1 MSQPMYA
8 VEYLGAL
15 VVEPRKQY
23 LSADVKTKYPTAN
36 MMKMKTN
43 GIKVTVDDSDMFP
56 VSYDDESY
64 ITTGRTFM
72 FSDACTIAIGRY
84 VAIT

>member
-1 MSQPMYA
+1 MSKPA
-8 VEYLGAL
+8 IAIEYLGAII
-15 VVEPRKQY
+15 VEPRTQY
-23 LSADVKTKYPTAN
+23 TSASVKTKYPTATV
-36 MMKMKTN
+36 MKMKTA
-43 GIKVTVDDSDMFP
+43 GIKVTVDGSDMFP

-64 ITTGRTFM
+64 IATGRTFM

>member
-1 MSQPMYA
+1 MSKPA
-8 VEYLGAL
+8 IAIEYLGAI
-15 VVEPRKQY
+15 VAEPRTQY
-23 LSADVKTKYPTAN
+23 TSASVISKYPTAN
-36 MMKMKTN
+36 VMKMKTS
-43 GIKVTVDDSDMFP
+43 GIKAGVDGSDMFT

-64 ITTGRTFM
+64 IATGRTFI

>member
-43 GIKVTVDDSDMFP
+43 EIKVTVDGSDMFP

>member
-1 MSQPMYA
+1 MSQPMYV

-23 LSADVKTKYPTAN
+23 LSADVKTKYPTATV
-36 MMKMKTN
+36 MKMKTE
-43 GIKVTVDDSDMFP
+43 GIKVTVDGSDMFP

>member
-1 MSQPMYA
+1 MSKPA
-8 VEYLGAL
+8 IAIEYLGAII
-15 VVEPRKQY
+15 VEPRKQY
-23 LSADVKTKYPTAN
+23 LSADVKTKYPTATV
-36 MMKMKTN
+36 MKMKTE
-43 GIKVTVDDSDMFP
+43 GIKAGVDGSDMFT

-64 ITTGRTFM
+64 IATGRTFI

>member
-1 MSQPMYA
+1 
-8 VEYLGAL
+8 
-15 VVEPRKQY
+15 
-23 LSADVKTKYPTAN
+23 
-36 MMKMKTN
+36 MKMKTS
-43 GIKVTVDDSDMFP
+43 GIKVTVDGSDMFP

>member
-1 MSQPMYA
+1 MSQLMYA
-8 VEYLGAL
+8 VEYLGAI

-23 LSADVKTKYPTAN
+23 LSSDVKTKYPTAN
-36 MMKMKTN
+36 MMKMKTS
-43 GIKVTVDDSDMFP
+43 GIKITVDGSDMFP

>member
-1 MSQPMYA
+1 MSKPA
-8 VEYLGAL
+8 IVIEYLGAII
-15 VVEPRKQY
+15 VEPRKQY
-23 LSADVKTKYPTAN
+23 TSASVILKYPTATV
-36 MMKMKTN
+36 MKMKTN
-43 GIKVTVDDSDMFP
+43 EIKVTVDGSDMFP

-64 ITTGRTFM
+64 IATGRTFM

>member
-1 MSQPMYA
+1 MSKPA
-8 VEYLGAL
+8 IAIEYLGAI
-15 VVEPRKQY
+15 VVEPRKHY
-23 LSADVKTKYPTAN
+23 LSADVIIKYPTAN
-36 MMKMKTN
+36 VMKMKAD
-43 GIKVTVDDSDMFP
+43 GIKVTVDGSDMFP

>member
-1 MSQPMYA
+1 MSKPA
-8 VEYLGAL
+8 IAIEYLGAI
-15 VVEPRKQY
+15 VVEPRRQY
-23 LSADVKTKYPTAN
+23 TSASVLSKYPNAN
-36 MMKMKTN
+36 VMKMKTS
-43 GIKVTVDDSDMFP
+43 GIKAGVDGSDMFT

-64 ITTGRTFM
+64 IATGRTFI

>member
-1 MSQPMYA
+1 MSKPA
-8 VEYLGAL
+8 IAIEYLGAII
-15 VVEPRKQY
+15 VEPKKQY
-23 LSADVKTKYPTAN
+23 TSASVLTKYPTAN
-36 MMKMKTN
+36 VMKMKTS
-43 GIKVTVDDSDMFP
+43 GIKAGVDGSDMFP

>member
-1 MSQPMYA
+1 
-8 VEYLGAL
+8 
-15 VVEPRKQY
+15 
-23 LSADVKTKYPTAN
+23 
-36 MMKMKTN
+36 MKMKTD
-43 GIKVTVDDSDMFP
+43 GIKVTVDGSDMFP

-72 FSDACTIAIGRY
+72 FSDVCTIAIGRY

>member
-1 MSQPMYA
+1 MSKPA
-8 VEYLGAL
+8 TVIEYLGAIIA
-15 VVEPRKQY
+15 EPRKQY
-23 LSADVKTKYPTAN
+23 TSASVLTKYPTAN
-36 MMKMKTN
+36 VMKMKTS
-43 GIKVTVDDSDMFP
+43 GIKVTVDGSDMFP

>member
-1 MSQPMYA
+1 MSKPA
-8 VEYLGAL
+8 IAIEYLGAI
-15 VVEPRKQY
+15 VAEPRRQY
-23 LSADVKTKYPTAN
+23 TLASILSKYPNAN
-36 MMKMKTN
+36 VMKMKTS
-43 GIKVTVDDSDMFP
+43 GIKAWVDGSDMFP

>member
-1 MSQPMYA
+1 MSKPA
-8 VEYLGAL
+8 IAIEYLGAI
-15 VVEPRKQY
+15 VAEPRKQY
-23 LSADVKTKYPTAN
+23 LSADIKAKYPTATV
-36 MMKMKTN
+36 MKMKTS
-43 GIKVTVDDSDMFP
+43 GIKVTVDGSDMFP

>member
-1 MSQPMYA
+1 MSQPMYV

-23 LSADVKTKYPTAN
+23 LSADVKAKYPTATV
-36 MMKMKTN
+36 MKMKTE
-43 GIKVTVDDSDMFP
+43 GIKVTVDGSDMFP

>member
-1 MSQPMYA
+1 MSKPA
-8 VEYLGAL
+8 IAIEYLGAII
-15 VVEPRKQY
+15 VEPKKQY
-23 LSADVKTKYPTAN
+23 TSASVITKYPTATV
-36 MMKMKTN
+36 MKMKTD
-43 GIKVTVDDSDMFP
+43 GIKVTVDGSDMFP

>member
-1 MSQPMYA
+1 
-8 VEYLGAL
+8 
-15 VVEPRKQY
+15 
-23 LSADVKTKYPTAN
+23 
-36 MMKMKTN
+36 MKMKTN
-43 GIKVTVDDSDMFP
+43 EIKVTVDGSDMFP

-64 ITTGRTFM
+64 IATGRTFM

>member
-1 MSQPMYA
+1 MSQPSHII
-8 VEYLGAL
+8 EYLGAIIA
-15 VVEPRKQY
+15 EPRKQY
-23 LSADVKTKYPTAN
+23 TSASVLTKYPTAN
-36 MMKMKTN
+36 VMKMKTE
-43 GIKVTVDDSDMFP
+43 GIKVTFDGSDMFP

-64 ITTGRTFM
+64 ITTGRTFI

>member
-1 MSQPMYA
+1 MSKPA
-8 VEYLGAL
+8 LAIEYLGAIIA
-15 VVEPRKQY
+15 EPRKQY
-23 LSADVKTKYPTAN
+23 TSASVLTKYPTAN
-36 MMKMKTN
+36 VMKMKTE
-43 GIKVTVDDSDMFP
+43 GIKVTVDGSDMFT

-64 ITTGRTFM
+64 IATGRTFM

>member
-1 MSQPMYA
+1 MSKPA
-8 VEYLGAL
+8 IVIEYLGAII
-15 VVEPRKQY
+15 VEPRKQY
-23 LSADVKTKYPTAN
+23 LSADIKTKYPTATV
-36 MMKMKTN
+36 MKMKTN
-43 GIKVTVDDSDMFP
+43 EIKVTVDGSDMFP

-64 ITTGRTFM
+64 IATGRTFM

>member
-1 MSQPMYA
+1 MSKPA
-8 VEYLGAL
+8 IAIEYLGAII
-15 VVEPRKQY
+15 VEPRKQY
-23 LSADVKTKYPTAN
+23 TSASVILKYPTATV
-36 MMKMKTN
+36 MKMKTN
-43 GIKVTVDDSDMFP
+43 EIKVTVDGSDMFP

-64 ITTGRTFM
+64 IATGRTFM

>member
-1 MSQPMYA
+1 MPKPA
-8 VEYLGAL
+8 IAIEYLGAII
-15 VVEPRKQY
+15 VEPRKQY
-23 LSADVKTKYPTAN
+23 TSASVILKYPTATV
-36 MMKMKTN
+36 MKMKTN
-43 GIKVTVDDSDMFP
+43 EIKVTVDGSDMFP

-64 ITTGRTFM
+64 IATGRTFM